1 MRKTWILLPI
11 LLSICLW
18 GCSSR
23 PVSFGTYDSIQ
34 GRDFVRLP
42 VCESQA
48 SSFALFDIIP
58 IGATSRERKIKQ
70 RLLENCGGD
79 ALIDIK
85 ISSRHTW
92 VVVGVV
98 NTMFISATPIKFQD
112 AKGTRP
118 AASESSI
125 NEYPEF

>member
-1 MRKTWILLPI
+1 MQKKM
-11 LLSICLW
+11 ICLVLLAAALFC

-79 ALIDIK
+79 AQT
-85 ISSRHTW
+85 S
-92 VVVGVV
+92 
-98 NTMFISATPIKFQD
+98 KF
-112 AKGTRP
+112 P
-118 AASESSI
+118 VSI
-125 NEYPEF
+125 LG

>member
-23 PVSFGTYDSIQ
+23 PVSFGSYDQIQ

-42 VCESQA
+42 ACETSA
-48 SSFALFDIIP
+48 SSFALFDVIP
-58 IGATSRERKIKQ
+58 IGATSRERKIKR
-70 RLLENCGGD
+70 RLLEQCGGD
-79 ALIDIK
+79 DLIDIK
-85 ISSRHTW
+85 ISSKHTW
-92 VVVGVV
+92 AVIGVI
-98 NTMFISATPIKFQD
+98 NTLTVSATPIKFND